1 MTEGYINVGDAHS
14 DEELETAAVAGA
26 AAVQTLIADRNNL
39 RNQLAAAKTGQE
51 ELRQRVA
58 TLHQSYID
66 LAKNIVAQL
75 HRFDSTMRDALR
87 ERPEVIK
94 EEATGMPAPM
104 KHFAKSG
111 LPVGPQSPTP
121 SSNGVSHGNGALP
134 PQPWDLDVAPPN
146 EA

>member
-58 TLHQSYID
+58 TLH
-66 LAKNIVAQL
+66 
-75 HRFDSTMRDALR
+75 
-87 ERPEVIK
+87 
-94 EEATGMPAPM
+94 
-104 KHFAKSG
+104 
-111 LPVGPQSPTP
+111 
-121 SSNGVSHGNGALP
+121 
-134 PQPWDLDVAPPN
+134 
-146 EA
+146 